1 MKSWILVAT
10 SLLSILPMELTHALF
25 RLFSKPVIPA
35 IHKVQGFYGL
45 IGPDVDASKTNSLY
59 DLFTGDGVIQGAFF
73 DEGKITFIKH
83 HIRTEKVAFEET
95 HGASPK
101 HYLWTMFKMLL
112 TNLGLIPNMMG
123 SANTALMRTQKGEL
137 YALFER
143 DHPYLLDLDFSKKTI
158 ATIKKR
164 PIKGLHSFSAHS
176 KTSGTI
182 ETIDYHIL
190 NKRIV
195 FKQLDQDFN
204 ALKTMEINT
213 EYMPVVHD
221 FLYNAQQDQVILLD
235 SPFIMKP
242 SLTNIPV
249 KFDSNKPTF
258 LRVFSETQSWKYR
271 FDQGFYIF
279 HYGDF
284 RENATHIEIYAPV
297 YENVDFSKIDIVG
310 KYRKLVVDK
319 TTNAT
324 SIVTSDYLEL
334 FNLDFPVKWCNGNVI
349 LRNVNN
355 KTINGFV
362 ICKGL
367 EIQDIMFFDNLA
379 FCGEPAIIP
388 GDDGTDYLTC
398 FANDDL
404 NGGTLVMVPLN
415 KAASRFDRSQI
426 IEIPLNQS
434 LGLGFHSIYI
444 PNDRA

>member
-1 MKSWILVAT
+1 MISSFV
-10 SLLSILPMELTHALF
+10 SVNNALF
-25 RLFSKPVIPA
+25 RLFSKPAIPA
-35 IHKVQGFYGL
+35 IRKVQGFYGL
-45 IGPDVDASKTNSLY
+45 IGPDVDASKTESLY

-73 DEGKITFIKH
+73 DDGKITFVKH
-83 HIRTEKVAFEET
+83 YIRTEKVEFEKT

-101 HYLWTMFKMLL
+101 HYLWTVFKMLL
-112 TNLGLIPNMMG
+112 TNLGIIPNMMG
-123 SANTALMRTQKGEL
+123 SANTALMKTEKGL

-158 ATIKKR
+158 ATIKKL

-176 KTSGTI
+176 KTSACGTI

-204 ALKTMEINT
+204 ALNTLEINT
-213 EYMPVVHD
+213 EYMPLVHD
-221 FLYNAQQDQVILLD
+221 FLYNTQQDQVILLD

-279 HYGDF
+279 HYGDL
-284 RENATHIEIYAPV
+284 RENTTHIEIYAPI
-297 YENVDFSKIDIVG
+297 YEQLDFSKIDIIG

-319 TTNAT
+319 TTNET
-324 SIVTSDYLEL
+324 SIVKSDYLEL

-349 LRNVNN
+349 LRNINS

-388 GDDGTDYLTC
+388 CDGDVDYLTC
-398 FANDDL
+398 FANDCS

-426 IEIPLNQS
+426 IEVPLNQS

-444 PNDRA
+444 PSDRA